1 MKLRITR
8 EDLLKSKVIA
18 PEWYPCEVTK
28 VDEHP
33 SKSGDSINW
42 DAYLKILSPEDVAG
56 VTMIRTFNEKA
67 PGFAIE
73 FIEACG
79 GKIDA
84 EAGGEFDLRAA
95 AGRKIMVLVKNEMY
109 NNVLRNKPESFRPLT

>member
-1 MKLRITR
+1 MKLRISR
-8 EDLLKSKVIA
+8 EDLMKSKVIA

-42 DAYLKILSPEDVAG
+42 DIHMKVLSPVDVAG
-56 VTMIRTFNEKA
+56 VVLIRTFNEKA
-67 PGFAIE
+67 PGFAVE

-84 EAGGEFDLRAA
+84 ENGGDFELGAA
-95 AGRKIMVLVKNEMY
+95 TGRKLNVLVKNEMY
-109 NNVLRNKPESFRPLT
+109 NGTMRNKADGFRPLT